1 MKPRSSAGGPHT
13 SEDPTAVRSAL
24 QKLLKLPAV
33 HANTA
38 ATDSKQPTV
47 DEALN
52 SSQERIILI
61 VPTQHLF
68 AWIGKHRE
76 VLLKLLSDGQAFSA
90 SQPPL
95 AM

>member
-1 MKPRSSAGGPHT
+1 MKSTAFAGGLHT
-13 SEDPTAVRSAL
+13 SEDPIAVRSAL

-33 HANTA
+33 QPN
-38 ATDSKQPTV
+38 TDSTDPTV
-47 DEALN
+47 QEPLN
-52 SSQERIILI
+52 SSQEKISLV
-61 VPTQHLF
+61 VPTQHVF

-76 VLLKLLSDGQAFSA
+76 VLQKLLSEGQAFSA

>member
-1 MKPRSSAGGPHT
+1 MKFRAAAGGPHT

-33 HANTA
+33 HPNTGS
-38 ATDSKQPTV
+38 TDPTV
-47 DEALN
+47 EEALN
-52 SSQERIILI
+52 SSQEKITLV
-61 VPTQHLF
+61 VPTQHVF

-76 VLLKLLSDGQAFSA
+76 VLQKLLSEGQAFSA